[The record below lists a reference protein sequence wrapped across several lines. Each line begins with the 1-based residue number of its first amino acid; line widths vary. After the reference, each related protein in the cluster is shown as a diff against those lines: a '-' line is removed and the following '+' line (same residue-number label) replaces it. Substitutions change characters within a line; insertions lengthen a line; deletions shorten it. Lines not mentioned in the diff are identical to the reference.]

1 MIIPNRNKVKQI
13 VEENERTAGGRG
25 GCITKAVGFL
35 ECISRTLCMR
45 VQQRFPN
52 GTILK
57 RTLLRFSSSGDAT
70 LVKTSS
76 PFPFRN
82 AERAT
87 RK

>member
-1 MIIPNRNKVKQI
+1 MIIAKRNKVKQI
-13 VEENERTAGGRG
+13 VEEYERTAGGG

>member
-13 VEENERTAGGRG
+13 VEEYERTAGG